1 MSENLSSNELVY
13 VVGHRHPDSDSI
25 CSAIAYANLK
35 NQLGVNAVACRLGDI
50 NHETNYLLDKFN
62 FRKPL
67 YLDDARSQ
75 LYEIAM
81 DDAIMIGL
89 DTTIYEAYNLMQ
101 QSDKQTLVVVDD
113 MGKLLGVLTST
124 NLSRVAMGDTALSI
138 ELLRKTPIEFIT
150 KTIKGKLI
158 YTPEKTRLNG
168 KVSIIAIS
176 AANLNAYELKDRTVI
191 VGNDSQAQLEVI
203 AKDAAC
209 LIVVWANTVSPAVL
223 EAAQEKGCAVI
234 LSGHGTL
241 NTARYLF
248 FSSPIESIMTTDLVT
263 FNKFEYVNE
272 VAKKITQ
279 TRYRSYPVVDDNMRV
294 FGVVSRYHVLNS
306 KNKNIILVDHNE
318 VAQSVENIMD
328 AQILEIIDHH
338 RIGDIQ
344 TSYPINFRNQLVGST
359 STIIAL
365 LYQEHDIEIE
375 KNMAGLL
382 LGAILSD
389 TLNFNSPTTTDTD
402 LKVAKK
408 LAKIAKIDIESFAKE
423 LFSMGANLKNR
434 TMKEIIEHDIKEYS
448 ISSYHF
454 RLGQVNIYDLEEL
467 KSIKPKLTKAME
479 EYCISEKLDLL
490 LMIFT
495 SIEKN
500 GSIMYF
506 AGKEKWIVEEAYPS
520 VLHDEDIFIDHVVSR
535 KKQIIPRISDVIL
548 EKG

>member
-138 ELLRKTPIEFIT
+138 ELLKKTPIEFIT

-263 FNKFEYVNE
+263 FNKF
-272 VAKKITQ
+272 
-279 TRYRSYPVVDDNMRV
+279 D
-294 FGVVSRYHVLNS
+294 
-306 KNKNIILVDHNE
+306 
-318 VAQSVENIMD
+318 
-328 AQILEIIDHH
+328 
-338 RIGDIQ
+338 
-344 TSYPINFRNQLVGST
+344 
-359 STIIAL
+359 
-365 LYQEHDIEIE
+365 
-375 KNMAGLL
+375 
-382 LGAILSD
+382 
-389 TLNFNSPTTTDTD
+389 
-402 LKVAKK
+402 
-408 LAKIAKIDIESFAKE
+408 
-423 LFSMGANLKNR
+423 
-434 TMKEIIEHDIKEYS
+434 
-448 ISSYHF
+448 
-454 RLGQVNIYDLEEL
+454 
-467 KSIKPKLTKAME
+467 
-479 EYCISEKLDLL
+479 
-490 LMIFT
+490 
-495 SIEKN
+495 
-500 GSIMYF
+500 
-506 AGKEKWIVEEAYPS
+506 
-520 VLHDEDIFIDHVVSR
+520 
-535 KKQIIPRISDVIL
+535 
-548 EKG
+548 